1 MALRRRTKHGP
12 PPQSGTPRHPNRLL
26 AALPPDEFVRLQP
39 LFTRVELPFNRQL
52 QKQGAKIQRVYF
64 PSGGV
69 CSGTHAM
76 SDGRLVEVATVGG
89 EGAVNIEALLGADS
103 QEHDVMVQVAVPD
116 GFAEAMDA
124 TTFRQEASRS
134 APFRDLMMRY
144 AQAYIVMSTQC
155 TACNG
160 LHTVEERCARWLLM
174 THDRARLETFRISQE
189 YLASMLGVR
198 RATVTLIAGT
208 FRRAGL
214 IEYERSQMTI
224 RDRAG
229 LENATCECYRLLRT
243 TFDRLLP
250 AAG

>member
-1 MALRRRTKHGP
+1 MALRRRAKPGAP
-12 PPQSGTPRHPNRLL
+12 PPSEEGRHPNRLL
-26 AALPPDEFVRLQP
+26 AALPPDEFTRLQP
-39 LFTRVELPFNRQL
+39 LLTRVDLPFNRLL

-89 EGAVNIEALLGADS
+89 EGIVNIEALFGADV
-103 QEHDVMVQVAVPD
+103 QEHEVIVQVPVPG

-124 TTFRQEASRS
+124 QTFRDEVASS
-134 APFRDLMMRY
+134 PALRDLAMRY
-144 AQAYIVMSTQC
+144 AQAYMVMSTQC

-160 LHTVEERCARWLLM
+160 LHNVEERCARWLLM
-174 THDRARLETFRISQE
+174 THDRAREDTFRISQE
-189 YLASMLGVR
+189 YLAAMLGVR
-198 RATVTLIAGT
+198 RATVTLVAGV

-214 IEYERSQMTI
+214 IDYQRTYMTI

-229 LENATCECYRLLRT
+229 LEAATCECYGLLRSA
-243 TFDRLLP
+243 FDRLLP